1 MTEKELLKII
11 EKALG
16 VKNIDDKTI
25 SKDIPEWDS
34 LGHLSILTALDE
46 ATDGKVEK
54 IVELSESYSVKEIKQ
69 LLKKNNILN

>member
-1 MTEKELLKII
+1 M
-11 EKALG
+11 G
-16 VKNIDDKTI
+16 
-25 SKDIPEWDS
+25 P